1 MNEILSMIKK
11 FEKKSETKKCPAIP
25 VISPL
30 DFFVEKKAVQ
40 IVAFLIAAV
49 A

>member
-1 MNEILSMIKK
+1 MRHKTESKK
-11 FEKKSETKKCPAIP
+11 VVNKRCRAIP

-30 DFFVEKKAVQ
+30 DFFAEKKAVQ